1 MESKNKEFAA
11 EAQPAPESQS
21 AIPAAIREPF
31 AALKNFVVAA
41 YQVLCDASFVFFTSL
56 AVVYGPVMFET
67 ERQRNKQPAEP
78 VVEAADQAETEETS
92 SP

>member
-1 MESKNKEFAA
+1 MESEKKEFAA
-11 EAQPAPESQS
+11 EAQPSQERQS

-78 VVEAADQAETEETS
+78 VVEAADQAESDENPS
-92 SP
+92 Q